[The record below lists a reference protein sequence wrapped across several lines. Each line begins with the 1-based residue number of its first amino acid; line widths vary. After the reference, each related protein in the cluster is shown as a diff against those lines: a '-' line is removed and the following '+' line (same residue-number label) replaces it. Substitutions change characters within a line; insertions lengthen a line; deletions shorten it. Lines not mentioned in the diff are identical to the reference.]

1 MNKFQFLICKKVL
14 NKKIKKGER
23 PYKCQFCGKC
33 FSLDFNLRTHLR
45 IHTGEKPYV
54 CSYPNCFKRFSQ
66 SSNLS
71 AHEKSHNVEKEK
83 ESIVISQ
90 VNQPIPFI
98 EEIKT
103 YEKPDFEKLRPKY
116 RLSDPND
123 FSISVYSYNPLNV
136 AIKTKREKDEVIIG
150 FIKKAYPN

>member
-1 MNKFQFLICKKVL
+1 M
-14 NKKIKKGER
+14 
-23 PYKCQFCGKC
+23 
-33 FSLDFNLRTHLR
+33 R

-90 VNQPIPFI
+90 VVHPMPLI

-103 YEKPDFEKLRPKY
+103 YEKPNFDKLRQKY
-116 RLSDPND
+116 CLCDPDD
-123 FSISVYSYNPLNV
+123 FSVSVYSCNPLNV
-136 AIKTKREKDEVIIG
+136 AIKTKRGKDEVIIG

>member
-1 MNKFQFLICKKVL
+1 M
-14 NKKIKKGER
+14 
-23 PYKCQFCGKC
+23 
-33 FSLDFNLRTHLR
+33 R
-45 IHTGEKPYV
+45 IHTGEKPYI

-71 AHEKSHNVEKEK
+71 AHEKSHNVEKEI

-90 VNQPIPFI
+90 VVQPIPLI

-103 YEKPDFEKLRPKY
+103 YEKPDFEKLRLKY
-116 RLSDPND
+116 CLSDPND
-123 FSISVYSYNPLNV
+123 FSISVYGYSPLNV
-136 AIKTKREKDEVIIG
+136 AIKTKSQKDEFIIG